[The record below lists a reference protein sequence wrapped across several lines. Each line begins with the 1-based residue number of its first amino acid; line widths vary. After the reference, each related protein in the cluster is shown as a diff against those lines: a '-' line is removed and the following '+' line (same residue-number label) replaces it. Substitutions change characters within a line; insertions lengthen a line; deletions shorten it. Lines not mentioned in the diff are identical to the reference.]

1 MAVFQELYTQY
12 MIQYMQYMNNISN
25 QPQYQ
30 HDQQQQ
36 VPPPQQQQPQQ
47 QPLPR
52 RPEEP
57 DPVMNAGGGGGMMED
72 DIGNDRRDRD
82 LLDWMYLLSRV
93 VLLISIV
100 YFYSS
105 ISRFLLVA
113 FIGGLVYLYQV
124 KLAGEIDKK
133 KIINF
138 LLEEWCIWQQK
149 AKRKR
154 KGEIYPG
161 EKREIQRASETVQ
174 RENQKS

>member
-124 KLAGEIDKK
+124 KLAGEIGKK
-133 KIINF
+133 K
-138 LLEEWCIWQQK
+138 
-149 AKRKR
+149 
-154 KGEIYPG
+154 
-161 EKREIQRASETVQ
+161 
-174 RENQKS
+174 